1 MQMPEETSSQI
12 KNRRAAKALAE
23 TKKLPPQTPVE
34 VRRGVTV
41 RRTKGRI
48 PVWRIDYKAHP
59 ERDPELNPEWVR
71 DERRKYTSQ
80 ADWDREQE
88 IVDEAGGG
96 ELVFADTLVT
106 YRNKIVITDPSWRPD
121 PEWRVEGGFD
131 HGKTNATA
139 LLLCYIDFE
148 GTIYIA
154 REYYQPGQEVWQH
167 APELKKMRDFFRMAT
182 CYADPTIFN
191 TTLQQSQRPG
201 QASERAKSIGDL
213 YAEQRIENFT
223 PFAGD
228 RSDVSFAARLQL
240 HWADLEHRE
249 PTVKIVCPEG
259 MYSETPQFGRHQ
271 WGCPNLLWELMRT
284 RRQKLT
290 GQQLL
295 SRNVSEAIVDKDN
308 HARDAMKYIVM
319 SQPEPSRKS
328 LEQRVT
334 ERVYTIREEAKK
346 QGVTDDQAATM
357 AVINYTRIMHQ
368 EIEDDNPSTYIGG
381 SARRRLKMM
390 EARRRE
396 EWRTGRRYPRRRGF

>member
-1 MQMPEETSSQI
+1 
-12 KNRRAAKALAE
+12 
-23 TKKLPPQTPVE
+23 
-34 VRRGVTV
+34 
-41 RRTKGRI
+41 
-48 PVWRIDYKAHP
+48 
-59 ERDPELNPEWVR
+59 
-71 DERRKYTSQ
+71 
-80 ADWDREQE
+80 
-88 IVDEAGGG
+88 
-96 ELVFADTLVT
+96 
-106 YRNKIVITDPSWRPD
+106 
-121 PEWRVEGGFD
+121 
-131 HGKTNATA
+131 
-139 LLLCYIDFE
+139 
-148 GTIYIA
+148 
-154 REYYQPGQEVWQH
+154 
-167 APELKKMRDFFRMAT
+167 
-182 CYADPTIFN
+182 
-191 TTLQQSQRPG
+191 
-201 QASERAKSIGDL
+201 
-213 YAEQRIENFT
+213 
-223 PFAGD
+223 
-228 RSDVSFAARLQL
+228 
-240 HWADLEHRE
+240 
-249 PTVKIVCPEG
+249 
-259 MYSETPQFGRHQ
+259 
-271 WGCPNLLWELMRT
+271 MRT